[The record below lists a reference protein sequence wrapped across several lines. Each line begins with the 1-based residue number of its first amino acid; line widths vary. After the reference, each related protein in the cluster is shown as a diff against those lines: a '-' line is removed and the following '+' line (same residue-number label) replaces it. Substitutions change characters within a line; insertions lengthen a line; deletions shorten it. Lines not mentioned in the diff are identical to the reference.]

1 MASHAYHEKTES
13 TWLLVWY
20 HKLSDVQ
27 AFLMFAFWTVLEGF
41 KFLHVCMCKY
51 TLWCDHSDATIWQIL
66 IPRSGVTGIRLVG
79 PGLHRHPH
87 FNYRRSTYVTD
98 ELVLESLQMKW
109 RTRHCCL
116 FSSVALKR
124 SVSHEAA
131 GCSRPAIL
139 SRQPILRPTYP
150 KIYIHMNQLV

>member
-51 TLWCDHSDATIWQIL
+51 TLWWSFWRNYMANTHPNIGCYRNKASRTWTPPPPPFQL
-66 IPRSGVTGIRLVG
+66 SKKYLCNWWVSTGK
-79 PGLHRHPH
+79 P
-87 FNYRRSTYVTD
+87 TD
-98 ELVLESLQMKW
+98 EVENEALLLVFIRRVETFGLAW
-109 RTRHCCL
+109 
-116 FSSVALKR
+116 
-124 SVSHEAA
+124 
-131 GCSRPAIL
+131 GSRLLTA
-139 SRQPILRPTYP
+139 SNTFKTTILRPTYP